1 MRTINTSGGPK
12 QYDSNR
18 PGHVNT
24 SDLLEPPQM
33 RYEDEEPDILTV
45 LPAGDWCAVVEGVAV
60 PMPVWV
66 VLDDAS
72 MYGVVVGVDGC
83 IDLTADVEKHPNF
96 SGYKQANNRQG
107 ETK

>member
-1 MRTINTSGGPK
+1 MVLNTTTGPK
-12 QYDSNR
+12 EYGRDR
-18 PGHVNT
+18 PGHTLNT
-24 SDLLEPPQM
+24 SRVVEEDLV
-33 RYEDEEPDILTV
+33 YEDESPDILTV
-45 LPAGDWCAVVEGVAV
+45 LPAGDWCAVVGGVAV

-72 MYGVVVGVDGC
+72 MYGVVVGTDGR
-83 IDLTADVEKHPNF
+83 IDLNADVEKHPLF

>member
-1 MRTINTSGGPK
+1 MVLNTTDGPK
-12 QYDSNR
+12 VVPR
-18 PGHVNT
+18 GEVGHINT

-72 MYGVVVGVDGC
+72 MYGVVVGEDGR
-83 IDLTADVEKHPNF
+83 INLTTGNVEELAGF
-96 SGYKQANNRQG
+96 TGYAQTNINDK
-107 ETK
+107 EK